1 MASNRLRRAAA
12 GNEDEL
18 KVDMSPMIDMV
29 FLLLIFFIVA
39 STVIVV
45 KQDPNVEPPV
55 ADESKK
61 AKDGKGRIV
70 INVRKDG
77 SYWSELGDR
86 GVTFTTPDDIQDYV
100 EKRKEEEI
108 GKGISKP
115 MIHLRGDKG
124 VPFKHVRTVI
134 RASAKAGV
142 DNVVFSVYGFAKK
155 TNN

>member
-1 MASNRLRRAAA
+1 MASSKLHRAAA
-12 GNEDEL
+12 GDEDEL

-45 KQDPNVEPPV
+45 KQDPEVEPPV
-55 ADESKK
+55 AKASTK

-70 INVRKDG
+70 INIRKDG
-77 SYWSELGDR
+77 MFLAETAKL
-86 GVTFTTPDDIQDYV
+86 TFDDASDIEDYV
-100 EKRKEEEI
+100 KRRKDEEI
-108 GKGISKP
+108 SKGISKP
-115 MIHLRGDKG
+115 IIHLRGDKG

-134 RASAKAGV
+134 RAAARAGV

-155 TNN
+155 